1 ASFGLSAFENMFSLY
16 FHDVRG
22 FNLTEI
28 AWFLVINGA
37 VSLFFQVILF
47 EKLVMLVGEL
57 MVIRISFMA
66 GFVAILWILFSQSK
80 WEVFIATLI
89 IFVGFDILRPA
100 ITTMLSKID
109 NEQQGFINGLNMS
122 LTSVG
127 NIIGPVLGGLLLD
140 INSFLPYSFVAV
152 ILVIAS
158 VLTFTVK
165 FKPA

>member
-1 ASFGLSAFENMFSLY
+1 VLGATAFLIFMIFMPKDEALRVKNIAETTQSQTKTIRNFWTVALVMLLLMIFVASFGLSAFENMFSLY

-109 NEQQGFINGLNMS
+109 
-122 LTSVG
+122 
-127 NIIGPVLGGLLLD
+127 
-140 INSFLPYSFVAV
+140 
-152 ILVIAS
+152 
-158 VLTFTVK
+158 
-165 FKPA
+165 